1 MRLYIII
8 NNIIL
13 QMYYNYCVA
22 GWILKHWAKVREP
35 QWWVFAER
43 SVGRKETPKGY
54 VGVRRVKALEVEEP
68 AGLCWPRR
76 PVKARFETSLSRTY
90 TISHDDWLRES
101 EAAMYTYDTY
111 SFPTVRKDLTLRLQF
126 RFFNMNHRKPAL
138 IQWKVATRCVVD
150 RQQRMRL
157 FAFLL
162 PREGRRGSLTAD
174 CTFTAS
180 LTQLPRQIAALSRK
194 SWASV
199 YVWASERTSSRL
211 FKQRSGM
218 ESLGI
223 EVE

>member
-1 MRLYIII
+1 MGLRGKI
-8 NNIIL
+8 
-13 QMYYNYCVA
+13 
-22 GWILKHWAKVREP
+22 GW
-35 QWWVFAER
+35 
-43 SVGRKETPKGY
+43 KETLKGY
-54 VGVRRVKALEVEEP
+54 LGVRRVKALEVEEP

-76 PVKARFETSLSRTY
+76 SVKARFETSLSRTY

-211 FKQRSGM
+211 FKQRSGT